1 MKAEEFRRLTAEL
14 ERLTP
19 HQKQILTDRLRTA
32 GDAQAVRRLVESR
45 VASTP
50 ACPHCGHKKVS
61 RWGLASGLQR
71 YRCGACH
78 ATFNAL
84 TGTPLARLRLKDKWL
99 TYAQQMTEGR
109 SVRKS
114 AEVCAV
120 HRNTSFRWRHRFL
133 ELPNTQRAA
142 LLSGIAEADETV
154 FLESFKGKKRGLPR
168 APRKRG
174 GKATKRGLS
183 DEQIPVLICR
193 DRAGFTADF
202 VLDKADKEH
211 IGAVLKPILA
221 ADAILCT
228 DGGKALGAAAREMG
242 IVHRP
247 VNLAQGIRVVAG
259 VYHVQN
265 VNAYDS
271 RLKEWMRRFH
281 GVATRHLPNYL
292 GWRRL
297 IERAH
302 NAPPPG
308 AVLLAALGMNQDQQL
323 TVT

>member
-14 ERLTP
+14 EKLTP
-19 HQKQILTDRLRTA
+19 HQKQILTDRLRST
-32 GDAQAVRRLVESR
+32 GQAQIARALIESR
-45 VASTP
+45 VGAMP
-50 ACPHCGHKKVS
+50 ACPHCGHGHVA
-61 RWGLASGLQR
+61 RWGKVSGLQR

-99 TYAQQMTEGR
+99 TYAQQMTEGQ

-114 AEVCAV
+114 AAACEV

-133 ELPNTQRAA
+133 ELPNTQRAT

-154 FLESFKGKKRGLPR
+154 FLESEKGKKRGLPR
-168 APRKRG
+168 AARKRG
-174 GKATKRGLS
+174 GKASKRGLS

-193 DRAGFTADF
+193 DRAGSMADF
-202 VLDKADKEH
+202 VLERADKEH
-211 IGAVLKPILA
+211 ISAVLKPILA

-247 VNLAQGIRVVAG
+247 VNLAQGIRVIAG

-271 RLKEWMRRFH
+271 RLKEWMHRFH
-281 GVATRHLPNYL
+281 GVATRYLANYL

-297 IERAH
+297 IERSH
-302 NAPPPG
+302 NAPQPRTI
-308 AVLLAALGMNQDQQL
+308 LLAALGMNHDQQL